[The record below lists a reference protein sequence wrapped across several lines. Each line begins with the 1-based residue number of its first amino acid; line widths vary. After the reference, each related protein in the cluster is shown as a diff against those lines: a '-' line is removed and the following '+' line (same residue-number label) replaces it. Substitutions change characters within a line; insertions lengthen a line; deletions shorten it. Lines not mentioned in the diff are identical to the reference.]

1 VPAGTAPKPASERTR
16 VPTRASLW
24 ELNGVVFAIVFGCCV
39 STFAPR
45 TRRSI
50 PIASTKFT
58 MPILRAQMPR
68 GAFRAPRPRE
78 RAPARPDRAKTV
90 QNDLQNRACN
100 FRPTAR
106 TCRHAE
112 FSQQFSTRKLRFV
125 AFRCV
130 SARFAKAHET
140 IDSIDFIGEIAS
152 FWRAV
157 FPVSNPSSGTTP
169 KPGVNEHRAVLVASI
184 LLLLHWQTV
193 DADAPAVCT
202 AIPNSRRRKTAIGE
216 VSTLASADRK
226 KIGATFCFT

>member
-1 VPAGTAPKPASERTR
+1 
-16 VPTRASLW
+16 
-24 ELNGVVFAIVFGCCV
+24 
-39 STFAPR
+39 
-45 TRRSI
+45 
-50 PIASTKFT
+50 
-58 MPILRAQMPR
+58 
-68 GAFRAPRPRE
+68 
-78 RAPARPDRAKTV
+78 
-90 QNDLQNRACN
+90 
-100 FRPTAR
+100 
-106 TCRHAE
+106 
-112 FSQQFSTRKLRFV
+112 
-125 AFRCV
+125 V